1 MTELKTGTI
10 KDHGHL
16 TPDQIP
22 EDEYFMDITRVVGEK
37 GTCSRGRSG
46 CVIVRD
52 GKIIS
57 TGFVHSP
64 EGSPSCDQSW
74 KHQMRTITKD
84 NGETTQHCMRNCCAE
99 LSAICA
105 AARQWIKLD
114 GATLYTKMTP
124 CYVRHCVHLIVSSGI
139 KRVVCE
145 KHYHD
150 AKLSEEVLK
159 NAGVELIYLED
170 GIETY
175 DSETKGQTAE

>member
-1 MTELKTGTI
+1 MSELETGTI

-64 EGSPSCDQSW
+64 EGSPSCDQ
-74 KHQMRTITKD
+74 
-84 NGETTQHCMRNCCAE
+84 HCMRNCCAE

-105 AARQWIKLD
+105 AARQGIKLD